1 MIFHNDITCVFD
13 NDIHS
18 RFIKA
23 DRLTELVSAFNSNK
37 SLLSVVYRDNRVA
50 CAMLVSDVAVTVF
63 YSEYCAFNDLLE
75 LRSELEEEAVAN

>member
-1 MIFHNDITCVFD
+1 MVFHNDITCVFD
-13 NDIHS
+13 NDIYS

-37 SLLSVVYRDNRVA
+37 SLLSVIYRDDVVA

-63 YSEYCAFNDLLE
+63 YSERCTFQNLLE
-75 LRSELEEEAVAN
+75 LREELREQATA